1 MQTASK
7 SPAQVKKQTA
17 KASPLKVKLNAISEK
32 FQIAES
38 FEDGW
43 NSIEKDIQKILH
55 AESLRIYKH
64 TIYQP
69 EIVAKIQ
76 VDSDTKE
83 VRHLLSP
90 ASLAGYTALT
100 LQPFN
105 IKDVRDDQAIAAL
118 NPQLKIGRASCRE
131 RV

>member
-7 SPAQVKKQTA
+7 SPAQVKKQAA
-17 KASPLKVKLNAISEK
+17 KASPLKIKLNAISEK

-43 NSIEKDIQKILH
+43 NSIEKDIQTILH
-55 AESLRIYKH
+55 AENLRIYKH

-69 EIVAKIQ
+69 EIVAKIT

-118 NPQLKIGRASCRE
+118 NPQLKFNK
-131 RV
+131 VYDNL